1 MHKDCVDT
9 REILS
14 INGISIRYISK
25 NFEALNIF
33 CLQKILGWEADM
45 SAGESLLLWPT
56 LTHTASSQCKSKLI
70 ICSEGSNSFWGG
82 NPPPVAPGLHPIE
95 LRTTHDPSV
104 YTPDWQMR
112 SAGSK
117 YVMNGASINF
127 NRVHCA
133 L

>member
-9 REILS
+9 QE
-14 INGISIRYISK
+14 ISIRYISK

-33 CLQKILGWEADM
+33 FLQKILGWEADM

-56 LTHTASSQCKSKLI
+56 LTHTASSQRKSKLI

-82 NPPPVAPGLHPIE
+82 NSPLCPPLMIS
-95 LRTTHDPSV
+95 TTTTSTFPPNV
-104 YTPDWQMR
+104 TPET
-112 SAGSK
+112 
-117 YVMNGASINF
+117 
-127 NRVHCA
+127 